1 MATWAPQPMLELSV
15 QHLKIGSDLIER
27 VRSTK
32 FLGLHID
39 DKLKW
44 SEHIRHVKRKL
55 SSSLY
60 ALRSARN
67 VLSSDQLKTVYHS
80 MFNSYIDYGISLW
93 GSAAQTALKPI
104 DVLQKKALRI
114 ITNSAYNAHTD
125 PLFKNQNI

>member
-1 MATWAPQPMLELSV
+1 MFNV

-27 VRSTK
+27 VRPTK

-44 SEHIRHVKRKL
+44 SEHIRHVKCKL

-60 ALRSARN
+60 ALGSARN
-67 VLSSDQLKTVYHS
+67 VLVSDQLKTVYHS

-93 GSAAQTALKPI
+93 GSAAQT
-104 DVLQKKALRI
+104 
-114 ITNSAYNAHTD
+114 H
-125 PLFKNQNI
+125 PLMYYRKRPFV